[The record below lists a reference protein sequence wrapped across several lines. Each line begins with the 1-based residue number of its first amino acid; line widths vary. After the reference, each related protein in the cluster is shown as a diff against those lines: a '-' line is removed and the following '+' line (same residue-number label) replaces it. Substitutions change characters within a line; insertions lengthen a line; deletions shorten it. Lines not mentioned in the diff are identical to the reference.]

1 VIQEQSPYTLGIT
14 NKTGAQVMKQ
24 IQKWFELIAGI
35 SQEERVREELAR
47 EIFYGSP
54 LDIES
59 MRTPACWR
67 RKCRVTI

>member
-1 VIQEQSPYTLGIT
+1 
-14 NKTGAQVMKQ
+14 MKQ